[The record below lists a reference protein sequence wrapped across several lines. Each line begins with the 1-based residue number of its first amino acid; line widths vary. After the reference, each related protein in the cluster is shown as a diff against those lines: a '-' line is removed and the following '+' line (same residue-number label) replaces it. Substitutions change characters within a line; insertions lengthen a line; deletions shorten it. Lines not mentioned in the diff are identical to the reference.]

1 MVMAPIIRA
10 VTALPGI
17 PRVSSG
23 MKDVCAAALLA
34 DSGPARPAGWPLPK
48 RSGFFEIFFS
58 SVYEAN
64 EDRVAP
70 PPGRMP
76 SAEPNAVPRTLAG
89 QASLNSCLLGY
100 SVPTLPAMRS
110 EKRRVGEAWCR
121 QGRARGAHEP

>member
-1 MVMAPIIRA
+1 MAPIIRA

-76 SAEPNAVPRTLAG
+76 SAEPSAVPRTQAG
-89 QASLNSCLLGY
+89 QDSLN
-100 SVPTLPAMRS
+100 RS
-110 EKRRVGEAWCR
+110 EERRVGKECVSTCR
-121 QGRARGAHEP
+121 SRWSPYHYKKNNYNNTIRDTTQ

>member
-1 MVMAPIIRA
+1 
-10 VTALPGI
+10 
-17 PRVSSG
+17 

-76 SAEPNAVPRTLAG
+76 SAEPSAVPRTPAG
-89 QASLNSCLLGY
+89 QDSLNSCLLGY
-100 SVPTLPAMRS
+100 KQSA
-110 EKRRVGEAWCR
+110 ERRVGKACVR
-121 QGRARGAHEP
+121 TCSIRGSP

>member
-76 SAEPNAVPRTLAG
+76 SAEPSAVPRTQAG
-89 QASLNSCLLGY
+89 QDSLNSCLLGY
-100 SVPTLPAMRS
+100 KEPTLSVRS
-110 EKRRVGEAWCR
+110 TDRKSTRLNSS
-121 QGRARGAHEP
+121 H